1 VRVGAGLENEDRL
14 EVLFEQASRLSGGR
28 RAALLDQIRAEDP
41 GTAAELESLLQAS
54 ESAGGFFESLGKTL
68 FSGDPDHPEIV
79 PEIDPLYGSHV
90 GEYRIDTVLG
100 RGGMGTVYRALKRD
114 VDEVCALKFLPALAA
129 TSPEVRARFIAE
141 ARVTARVEHP
151 NVCEISD
158 ISETDDG
165 RLYLVM
171 PYYGDVTLKTRLKKG
186 ALPVEEAL
194 DWFRQTCA
202 GLAAV
207 HAAEII
213 HRDLTPGN
221 LIRDE
226 AGVVKILDFGLAKV
240 VNVTLGTGN
249 RKLGTVAYMAPE
261 QLLGPQVDHRA
272 DLWSLGVILF
282 EMLWG
287 RRPFASER
295 LADQMA
301 EITGAADLA
310 FPELPAGADR
320 SVAEVVR
327 GLMAL
332 DPADRPSLADVA
344 GV

>member
-1 VRVGAGLENEDRL
+1 MMVGTGRGHDDRL
-14 EVLFEQASRLSGGR
+14 EVLFEQASRLSGSR
-28 RAALLDQIRAEDP
+28 RAALLDQLRGDDAE
-41 GTAAELESLLQAS
+41 TAAELESLLHAS
-54 ESAGGFFESLGKTL
+54 VSAGSFFESLGKTL
-68 FSGDPDHPEIV
+68 FSGDPEHAEVI

-90 GEYRIDTVLG
+90 GEYRIDTVIG
-100 RGGMGTVYRALKRD
+100 RGGMGTVYRALRRD
-114 VDEVCALKFLPALAA
+114 TDEVCALKFLPALAA
-129 TSPEVRARFIAE
+129 ASPEVRARFIAE

-158 ISETDDG
+158 ISETGDG

-171 PYYGDVTLKTRLKKG
+171 PYYGDGTLKSRLKEG
-186 ALPVEEAL
+186 ALAVEEAL

-207 HAAEII
+207 HEADII

-240 VNVTLGTGN
+240 VNVTLGTGD
-249 RKLGTVAYMAPE
+249 RTLGTVAYMAPE
-261 QLLGPQVDHRA
+261 QLIGPKLDHRA

-295 LADQMA
+295 LADQMV
-301 EITGAADLA
+301 EITGADTLA
-310 FPELPAGADR
+310 FPKLPAGADPR
-320 SVAEVVR
+320 LAGAVR
-327 GLMAL
+327 GLMKL
-332 DPADRPSLADVA
+332 DPADRPSLAELA
-344 GV
+344 GI

>member
-1 VRVGAGLENEDRL
+1 MAAPGLEHDDRL
-14 EVLFEQASRLSGGR
+14 EVLFERASRLSRGR
-28 RAALLDQIRAEDP
+28 RAALLDQIRGEDP
-41 GTAAELESLLQAS
+41 EIASELESLLRAS

-68 FSGDPDHPEIV
+68 FSGDPAHPEIV

-100 RGGMGTVYRALKRD
+100 RGGMGTVYRAVKRD
-114 VDEVCALKFLPALAA
+114 IDEVCALKFLPALAA
-129 TSPEVRARFIAE
+129 ASPEVRARFVAE

-171 PYYGDVTLKTRLKKG
+171 PYYGDVTLKARLREG

-207 HAAEII
+207 HAAGII

-226 AGVVKILDFGLAKV
+226 GGVVKILDFGLAKV

-249 RKLGTVAYMAPE
+249 RTLGTVAYMAPE
-261 QLLGPQVDHRA
+261 QLIGPDLDHRA

-295 LADQMA
+295 MADQMG
-301 EITGAADLA
+301 EITGVADLA
-310 FPELPAGADR
+310 FPDLPAGADPR
-320 SVAEVVR
+320 IGEIVR

-332 DPADRPSLADVA
+332 DPEDRPSLAEVA
-344 GV
+344 GI